1 MYRNIINDLAAWYEE
16 PRRRILYVKGAYGVG
31 KTWSVKDFAIAFFEH
46 TAYVDISSESS
57 FAEIISSDRTP
68 DEKVSAMDELI
79 TNRFGELDYDK
90 TLLIFD
96 EVQIADNCAEF
107 FYEYAKKHHYYSIC
121 LIASTMRITEFE
133 YHHPDVFQIIRMRPM
148 SFEEF
153 MIAGKAHPFLAAI
166 ENHKNVPLT
175 PLEENAVCHM
185 LKEYM
190 IVGGMPGVVADYLKN
205 KDYASVRSMQLS
217 LLETYRLMIKEGYSS
232 ALSQRMKRIW
242 QSVPKQLT
250 HANKKFMYNFIEKN
264 ARGREYADAV
274 QELCDMGLIRKLP
287 RILSAE
293 LPLEEHAD
301 YKSFELFVIDHG
313 LLRAIYGNPAD
324 ESLTLQEIFGE
335 SNGAV
340 AEQFIFE
347 ELSSKMGYLY
357 YWISGATARVPFI
370 YEGDKAPIP
379 VDIRFTENKKAQN
392 IKTFRAKNPSTEISL
407 KISLNPVSLED
418 QVLNVP
424 AYGLWNM

>member
-1 MYRNIINDLAAWYEE
+1 MYRNIINDLVAWYEE

-31 KTWSVKDFAIAFFEH
+31 KTWSVKDFSIAFFEH